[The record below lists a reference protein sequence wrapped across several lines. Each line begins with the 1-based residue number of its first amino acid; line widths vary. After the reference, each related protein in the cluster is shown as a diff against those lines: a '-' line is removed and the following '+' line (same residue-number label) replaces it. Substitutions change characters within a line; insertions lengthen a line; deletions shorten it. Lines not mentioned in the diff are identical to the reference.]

1 MDELEQ
7 DTDKVIRILL
17 AEDHV
22 VVRQSIRQFLDRE
35 RDLEVVGEASEGAEA
50 VQLAI
55 KFKPDVV
62 VMDVAMPKL
71 NGIEA
76 TKQIKAHFPSTAVLA
91 LTAYDFDEYVFALL
105 GAGAAGYLLKDV
117 SGHELIDAIRAV
129 HRGESVLHPVIARKV
144 VARFRQSADKSGSDE
159 KLGLLSEREIE
170 VLKLAARGMSNK
182 EIASEISLSLRTVEA
197 HIGSIFNKL
206 GVGSRIE
213 AVVYGLK
220 KGWFDLDDLPLE

>member
-1 MDELEQ
+1 MDESERAE
-7 DTDKVIRILL
+7 DKVIRILL

-50 VQLAI
+50 VRLALQL
-55 KFKPDVV
+55 KPDVV

-76 TKQIKAHFPSTAVLA
+76 TKQIKEHLPSTAILA
-91 LTAYDFDEYVFALL
+91 LTAYDYDEYVFALL
-105 GAGAAGYLLKDV
+105 EVGAAGYLLKDV
-117 SGHELIDAIRAV
+117 SGHELMDAIRAV

-144 VARFRQSADKSGSDE
+144 VARFRQPIAKPGNDE

-170 VLKLAARGMSNK
+170 GTKD
-182 EIASEISLSLRTVEA
+182 
-197 HIGSIFNKL
+197 GSQ
-206 GVGSRIE
+206 RIE
-213 AVVYGLK
+213 Q
-220 KGWFDLDDLPLE
+220 